1 MQPILRMMLLKYNHT
16 ALFVIPFLQKIRCL
30 NFSLMDENVHYLRT
44 EHSKQ
49 NNSNAVS
56 LPGL

>member
-1 MQPILRMMLLKYNHT
+1 MLLKYNHT

-30 NFSLMDENVHYLRT
+30 NFCLMDENFHYLRT

>member
-1 MQPILRMMLLKYNHT
+1 MLLKYNHT

-30 NFSLMDENVHYLRT
+30 NFCMDENFHYLRT

-56 LPGL
+56 LPRL